1 MRRLPVAAIGRSTQ
15 RGVALLRL
23 AVEAFP
29 PEVKWAVRH
38 ASSFGGRGCCSESRC
53 SDADRPTGSW
63 GTPGADTVGGALAAS
78 IGFAQTIDTTQATT
92 DADDAQLNVSCGAPA
107 TDASIWY
114 TITVAEDTTVI
125 VDVSTSSYSAGVL
138 VGVGAPGALE
148 LAACGPGTVGFTAS
162 AGLTYYVLAIDD
174 QADGGGN
181 GGTLNISFNETPP
194 PPSIDVTVAPRG
206 TFNSKTGGA
215 TLHGTYSCTDADF
228 AFIDGTVTQQV
239 GRVST
244 IQGSF
249 EVVVAGACDG
259 ASHPWTADVVPSNGK
274 FKGGQ
279 SLTVAFTR
287 LRAVRVL
294 HRLHRATRQAQ
305 RPHQMT
311 ASE

>member
-1 MRRLPVAAIGRSTQ
+1 MRVRSVVAA
-15 RGVALLRL
+15 VAVSLGAAMLIVQP
-23 AVEAFP
+23 AAGAP
-29 PEVKWAVRH
+29 
-38 ASSFGGRGCCSESRC
+38 
-53 SDADRPTGSW
+53 
-63 GTPGADTVGGALAAS
+63 PGADTVGGALAAS

-107 TDASIWY
+107 TDASISY

-206 TFNSKTGGA
+206 TFNGKTGGA
-215 TLHGTYSCTDADF
+215 TLHGAYSCTDADF
-228 AFIDGTVTQQV
+228 AFIDGTVIQQV

-279 SLTVAFTR
+279 SLTVAFTLACGLFGAPQASPSNPSSSAAAPNDGKRMRCQLPTGSRVLRTAGSSQCRWR
-287 LRAVRVL
+287 LR
-294 HRLHRATRQAQ
+294 
-305 RPHQMT
+305 
-311 ASE
+311 